1 MKTTKFV
8 NLIKIF
14 ELALSRN
21 LKILECFLAQI
32 TYFSKL
38 KLREKRHKNEI

>member
-14 ELALSRN
+14 ELALNRN
-21 LKILECFLAQI
+21 LKIFECFLAQI

-38 KLREKRHKNEI
+38 KLSRKIRKDEI